1 MAISKTDVLNL
12 ISGLSVLELSE
23 LIKGFEDKFG
33 VKAEPVVVNSDTN
46 NTKETVEKTTEYIV
60 LCENSKISIATLE
73 NKIICATDLQ
83 TVEENK
89 NIYLSSA

>member
-1 MAISKTDVLNL
+1 MAISKNDVLDF

-23 LIKGFEDKFG
+23 LIHEFELKFG
-33 VKAEPVVVNSDTN
+33 VKAEPVIVNSDAN
-46 NTKETVEKTTEYIV
+46 NTKETIEKTTEHIV

-83 TVEENK
+83 TVEDNK

>member
-1 MAISKTDVLNL
+1 MAISKNDVLDF

-23 LIKGFEDKFG
+23 LIHEFELKFG

-46 NTKETVEKTTEYIV
+46 NTKENIEKTTEYIV
-60 LCENSKISIATLE
+60 SLE
-73 NKIICATDLQ
+73 YICNTDLQ
-83 TVEENK
+83 KVEYNK